1 MRRPFNKPLKIS
13 NQRPKGNNYMLK
25 LAEVLKSIAL
35 QSGVSETEFKSI
47 LDNPALASI
56 EVDDAVSTK
65 LVAPRLSMDAAKNNP
80 DLKKHF
86 TALALNGID
95 AGLERLATDNGLS
108 VEEITELKG
117 LESTAKRIETITSKI
132 KTLEAAKSNKG
143 ADTEKLTKEIETL
156 NANILTERNNTIAK
170 LQEKDNSL
178 EVERINWTLDTMLS
192 NFDYSTPV
200 DKEINVTL
208 GKSLFNKSISEK
220 GLKVVRKDNALSLQ
234 TAEGTE
240 YFDNNVKVGINDYM
254 TKVLANAKVLK
265 ASNST
270 PAVKT
275 PQQRTSTTQT
285 GNGFANADAVIA
297 ELEAK
302 G

>member
-1 MRRPFNKPLKIS
+1 MS
-13 NQRPKGNNYMLK
+13 K
-25 LAEVLKSIAL
+25 LAEVFKTMVE
-35 QSGVSETEFKSI
+35 QCGVSVSDTTIKSI

-65 LVAPRLSMDAAKNNP
+65 LIAPRLSMDAAKNNP

-108 VEEITELKG
+108 AEEITELKG

-132 KTLEAAKSNKG
+132 KTLEAAKAKSTPG
-143 ADTEKLTKEIETL
+143 ADTEKLTKQIETL
-156 NANILTERNNTIAK
+156 NADILAERNNTITK

-178 EVERINWTLDTMLS
+178 EAEKINWTLDTMLS

-220 GLKVVRKDNALSLQ
+220 GLKVVRKDNTLSLQ

-270 PAVKT
+270 PVPKT
-275 PQQRTSTTQT
+275 PQQRTTHNNA
-285 GNGFANADAVIA
+285 GNGFDNADAVIA

-302 G
+302 R